1 MYILYGCPET
11 ATFGPHAVLEEA
23 GLPYTRELIN
33 TNTGGCRTPEYLA
46 INPAGYV
53 PALKLDDGT
62 IMCEAAAIMLYLAD
76 KSGLPDLAPRVD
88 EPQRAPFL
96 RQLFYLTN
104 TVQEAYKHYYYP
116 GRYTTE
122 ESEAGHVRARALE
135 LLTERWQLVENDLA
149 AGGPCVLGERYSMVD
164 IYVAML
170 ASWHPDPALFH
181 DHFPAIR
188 TCRDIVAAR
197 PRLKAVIEEH
207 AV

>member
-96 RQLFYLTN
+96 RQL
-104 TVQEAYKHYYYP
+104 
-116 GRYTTE
+116 
-122 ESEAGHVRARALE
+122 
-135 LLTERWQLVENDLA
+135 
-149 AGGPCVLGERYSMVD
+149 
-164 IYVAML
+164 
-170 ASWHPDPALFH
+170 
-181 DHFPAIR
+181 
-188 TCRDIVAAR
+188 
-197 PRLKAVIEEH
+197 
-207 AV
+207 